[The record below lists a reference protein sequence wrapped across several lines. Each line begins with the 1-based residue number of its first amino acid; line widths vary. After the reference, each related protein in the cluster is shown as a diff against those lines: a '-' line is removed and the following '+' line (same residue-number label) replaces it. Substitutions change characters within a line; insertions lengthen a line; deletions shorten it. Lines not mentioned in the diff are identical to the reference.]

1 MNKKILMDILL
12 EDRMKKIIFTAV
24 LLSVLLILSGQESLS
39 PTFNPGSVYQYPGS
53 GNEQLMINTYIWGQI
68 RNPGLYKIPDNT
80 DLLTLISSAGGPTEN
95 AKLSRIK
102 IIRPT
107 TQGEKIIY
115 VNLQEYMKTG
125 DMKLI
130 PIMQPGDTVF
140 VAGTAFYAVERVAS
154 FLGNL
159 IIFFSIYTMIT
170 NN

>member
-1 MNKKILMDILL
+1 
-12 EDRMKKIIFTAV
+12 MKKIKIIV
-24 LLSVLLILSGQESLS
+24 LLIAFVGILSGQDAQS

-53 GNEQLMINTYIWGQI
+53 SADQLMINTYIWGQV

-80 DLLTLISSAGGPTEN
+80 DLLTLISSAGGPTDN
-95 AKLSRIK
+95 AKLSKVK

-107 TQGEKIIY
+107 TQGEKVIY

-140 VAGTAFYAVERVAS
+140 VAGTAFHAVERVSS

-159 IIFFSIYTMIT
+159 VIFFSIYSLIT
-170 NN
+170 STK